1 MRWSS
6 GGERFPSWR
15 RPPTAHGAGPME
27 LREKDVKSPV
37 EGRGSHSKP
46 LFTETSSLSS
56 LSARILQTTHA
67 FENWLCLPPQPNRTI
82 NEIHCHHSL
91 NSPWLGK
98 TKLPT
103 TRDNIS
109 PPLQI
114 SHGMQLFKDELTNE
128 EVWRHADRI
137 ADKVNPS
144 RGIEERLV
152 VLLIKLA
159 LYYEKANVC
168 RSSYPKDC
176 AQKCDGKFN
185 TRILN

>member
-1 MRWSS
+1 MKRK
-6 GGERFPSWR
+6 WR
-15 RPPTAHGAGPME
+15 CYDEVKQWRGKVPELTSPTNSPRAGRME

-46 LFTETSSLSS
+46 LFTETSSRSS

-67 FENWLCLPPQPNRTI
+67 FKNRLCLPPQPNRTI

-98 TKLPT
+98 TKLRT

-109 PPLQI
+109 SPLQI

-128 EVWRHADRI
+128 EV
-137 ADKVNPS
+137 
-144 RGIEERLV
+144 
-152 VLLIKLA
+152 
-159 LYYEKANVC
+159 
-168 RSSYPKDC
+168 
-176 AQKCDGKFN
+176 
-185 TRILN
+185 